1 MGRSGVLLRWR
12 RRVRLYEF
20 VYLESAIFNFNNFNV
35 EDLTLSSQHR
45 GGEAEEKQSLDHIIC
60 LVSAHISAI
69 VFFYRCGIV
78 LSCVLDYS
86 PSVWF

>member
-20 VYLESAIFNFNNFNV
+20 VYLECAIFIFNV

-60 LVSAHISAI
+60 LVSSHTSAI
-69 VFFYRCGIV
+69 VFFYMCGVV
-78 LSCVLDYS
+78 L
-86 PSVWF
+86 